1 MPIKSYLAFAQANRF
16 SQMVTDLASCGNVT
30 VVPAE
35 NREVAIVVTESPN
48 PSDEKAL
55 KEKLDQVPDL
65 QCLTL
70 VFGHADPEPFVV

>member
-16 SQMVTDLASCGNVT
+16 SQMVADLELCGNVT

-48 PSDEKAL
+48 SDDEKTL
-55 KEKLDQVPDL
+55 KERLDQVPDL

-70 VFGHADPEPFVV
+70 VFGHADTEPMVV